1 MPMDLQVRILRL
13 LQEREIEKV
22 GGSAAIPVDVR
33 IIAATHRDLEAL
45 IRLGTFREDLYYRL
59 AVVPLKLPPLRHR
72 LQDIPEFVTEFFGL
86 NAQKHN
92 RPQLRLP
99 QTLLP
104 LFTTYDWPGNIRQL
118 QNVIERM
125 VVLCR
130 GNEITI
136 ADLPEFLQQRTVDAR
151 PPEASRIAEG
161 MTLDAVEKQ
170 LIVQALRKFNWNQTQ
185 TALFLGVT
193 RKTLIGK
200 IARHGIERDPA
211 PGSAAISLP
220 E

>member
-1 MPMDLQVRILRL
+1 MDLQVRILRL

-72 LQDIPEFVTEFFGL
+72 LQDIPEFVTEFFSY

-99 QTLLP
+99 QNLLT

-118 QNVIERM
+118 QNVVERM

-151 PPEASRIAEG
+151 PPEGSRIAEG

-200 IARHGIERDPA
+200 IARHGIEKDPA
-211 PGSAAISLP
+211 PSFSVVSLP
-220 E
+220 Q